1 MRCNGHRIATDLNL
15 HQPSSTKITSEKHER
30 EILNRT
36 RTWMI
41 CFNLDR
47 STSTQLGK
55 PSTIKEDFIIRNST
69 DWYKRS
75 AYNLPYDVHLCAYTE
90 LLRLVTRFH
99 EEVYSDQSVSNGL
112 NKVHLG
118 VRWTLDA
125 LLTGLPRGVV
135 AGRLSHDHDAL

>member
-1 MRCNGHRIATDLNL
+1 MCQFTLKLMRCNDHSIATDLNL

-75 AYNLPYDVHLCAYTE
+75 AFNLPYDVHLCAYTE

-118 VRWTLDA
+118 VR
-125 LLTGLPRGVV
+125 
-135 AGRLSHDHDAL
+135 